1 MTKLTSYL
9 IFLGCL
15 STILVPELNFG
26 LDELLN
32 GKEIVSIC
40 IHLYTPLAVIADIFL
55 FKNAGITACAVE
67 QSKPIKLVI
76 SHNVGF
82 RFSIKFLYF

>member
-55 FKNAGITACAVE
+55 LKMLELLLVLL
-67 QSKPIKLVI
+67 SKVNL
-76 SHNVGF
+76 SN
-82 RFSIKFLYF
+82 L